1 MIEHDALL
9 DEDTFG
15 GVALR
20 RMPALAVPFALV
32 AASAAFFSIFAL
44 GVVFSPM
51 RGVSPVLPTLFAVIP
66 GALAGGVIRHW
77 RGLYATFMN
86 PPSRVGRLAL
96 VVVLA
101 GASIGAFVG
110 YIAWP
115 DFDAAMITCAI
126 GGAVYSIAFLPAAV
140 LVHRAS
146 MRAARARLGSL
157 VAEVDR
163 RTVVATLLVVVAF
176 AALTQAPSLAL
187 AQLSELLHRF
197 TQPALSIAVSTA
209 CALGIARIRR
219 DDLAA
224 RARLEELTR
233 EAAWLERSGVI
244 EHEAEAASAM
254 DLGLG
259 RDRWS
264 RTSELATY
272 RAAPRSELVVCGSL
286 DDARRAVDAAL
297 VQRRRALAFAVAT
310 IAVTTWATAFGWVAR

>member
-20 RMPALAVPFALV
+20 RMPGLAVPFALV

-44 GVVFSPM
+44 GV
-51 RGVSPVLPTLFAVIP
+51 
-66 GALAGGVIRHW
+66 
-77 RGLYATFMN
+77 
-86 PPSRVGRLAL
+86 
-96 VVVLA
+96 
-101 GASIGAFVG
+101 IGAFVG

-176 AALTQAPSLAL
+176 AAVTQAPSLAL
-187 AQLSELLHRF
+187 AQLSELVHRF
-197 TQPALSIAVSTA
+197 TQPALSIALLQRRVTPRLRCEDRPGSGSERRGVRDSLH
-209 CALGIARIRR
+209 ALDCSARCDRRFRIRSV
-219 DDLAA
+219 
-224 RARLEELTR
+224 RLR
-233 EAAWLERSGVI
+233 Q
-244 EHEAEAASAM
+244 HE
-254 DLGLG
+254 
-259 RDRWS
+259 
-264 RTSELATY
+264 
-272 RAAPRSELVVCGSL
+272 
-286 DDARRAVDAAL
+286 
-297 VQRRRALAFAVAT
+297 
-310 IAVTTWATAFGWVAR
+310 